1 MSTPAT
7 EMNGINYVSPRSWL
21 STSHFCLVRN
31 VWAFSSVGLVLSVSA
46 RCIFTGI
53 ILVFPGH
60 VHSSG
65 LHRHVY
71 RFLYGDQ
78 GMLGIVISTEK
89 VHGYTGLG
97 SGQRVQGSRSR
108 YR

>member
-1 MSTPAT
+1 MFTPA
-7 EMNGINYVSPRSWL
+7 
-21 STSHFCLVRN
+21 
-31 VWAFSSVGLVLSVSA
+31 AFIVTY
-46 RCIFTGI
+46 TG
-53 ILVFPGH
+53 
-60 VHSSG
+60 S
-65 LHRHVY
+65 Y